1 MLRASESGSQ
11 WHAVG
16 TLSRGCWARDSLC
29 VVEQGTLGG
38 LKARGVLRLE
48 CLVSEIE
55 DCVEEADE

>member
-1 MLRASESGSQ
+1 MLQVRF
-11 WHAVG
+11 
-16 TLSRGCWARDSLC
+16 RGVAGQGIAYG